1 MNGKVLKIGQEIEMT
16 EDFVIESCLGTKVL
30 EVKKGDKGYIDG
42 NKLIHY
48 TTGKARGML
57 QKVDVEIKGFDYE
70 NISKIIF
77 NRLNSSYNIKEFLD
91 DYDLDKKEFTEEIEN
106 ALIEIL

>member
-1 MNGKVLKIGQEIEMT
+1 MKGKVLKIGQEIEMT

-42 NKLIHY
+42 NGCIHY
-48 TTGKARGML
+48 TTGKAIGMI
-57 QKVDVEIKGFDYE
+57 QKAAAEIKGFDYE

-77 NRLNSSYNIKEFLD
+77 NRLNNSYNFEEFLD
-91 DYDLDKKEFTEEIEN
+91 DYDIDRHELIEEIEN
-106 ALIEIL
+106 ALVEIL